1 MAFQKRSPYIN
12 DFNEILELA
21 LQMGIVDVT
30 SYVQN
35 STKCSTW
42 SKIEESHIKSSIVVL
57 KMADIYGPIILLLT
71 GLTSGI
77 ITFFMELVG
86 DKLIGKKSTNNRKRS
101 VYPPHMIDRA
111 GRLVW

>member
-42 SKIEESHIKSSIVVL
+42 SKIEESHRALNIVVL
-57 KMADIYGPIILLLT
+57 KMEDIYGPIILILT
-71 GLTSGI
+71 GLTTGI
-77 ITFFMELVG
+77 ITFFMELAG
-86 DKLIGKKSTNNRKRS
+86 DKLIGKKSTNKRKRS
-101 VYPPHMIDRA
+101 NHPSLMIDRA
-111 GRLVW
+111 GRLV